1 MTATYTLRYLT
12 PDGTLLGVVP
22 DLYSLSYTRGVNQSS
37 TLAAVLPIRWA
48 SILDRNWR
56 LEVWR
61 DAGAGAYLDTETQWI
76 VRRRTQRT
84 DNSGREVCEIE
95 AHSANILLRDRIALP
110 YAGAP
115 LTRKTGN
122 VDDLMHEVF
131 EETFRDVTFSKTGT
145 LTSGSASVTALP
157 DVDRLFIGMSV
168 SGTGVPADTRI
179 LSIDSS
185 TAITLSNNA
194 TASGSGTL
202 FFRLQILS
210 DRAASG
216 TFGNTV
222 AAGATTSVSTAFAW
236 KNVETICDELV
247 DAARQAGEFV
257 AYDLVNGAGGL
268 LEFRTHVGQR
278 GTDRTATLLPLGTD
292 SGTLV
297 NVSLTDDWR
306 DEYSVVWAAGQGEGA
321 SRVRIGVVDD
331 GRATSSLLGWR
342 EQMLDGRNYDTI
354 TDLHSQALARLRG
367 GRRRVEFR
375 GAIVN
380 RPGNIYG
387 VDWAWGDRVQAVYAG
402 RTFEAH
408 ITAVRISYQ
417 QARETI
423 DAWIEQD
430 AI

>member
-12 PDGTLLGVVP
+12 PDGTLLGVMP

-37 TLAAVLPIRWA
+37 TLSAVLPIRWA

-84 DNSGREVCEIE
+84 DTSGREVCEIE

-110 YAGAP
+110 YAGSP
-115 LTRKTGN
+115 HTRKTGD

-131 EETFRDVTFSKTGT
+131 DETFRDVTITKTGT
-145 LTSGSASVTALP
+145 LNGSASVTGLP
-157 DVDRLFIGMSV
+157 DVDRLFVGMSV
-168 SGTGVPADTRI
+168 AGAGIPADTRI
-179 LSIDSS
+179 LSIDSA
-185 TAITLSNNA
+185 TAITLSNSA
-194 TASGSGTL
+194 TASGSATL
-202 FFRLQILS
+202 SFSLQILS

-216 TFGNTV
+216 TFV
-222 AAGATTSVSTAFAW
+222 DDLAAGATTSVSTAFAW

-257 AYDLVNGAGGL
+257 AYDLVKSAGGQ
-268 LEFRTHVGQR
+268 LEFRTYVGQR

-292 SGTLV
+292 NGTLV
-297 NVSLTDDWR
+297 NVSLIDDWR

-321 SRVRIGVVDD
+321 SRMRIGVVDD

-342 EQMLDGRNYDTI
+342 EQMFDGRNYDTI
-354 TDLHSQALARLRG
+354 TDLYSQALARLRA
-367 GRRRVEFR
+367 GRKRVEFR

-380 RPGNIYG
+380 RPGNVYG

-408 ITAVRISYQ
+408 ITAVKVAYQ
-417 QARETI
+417 QGRETI

>member
-48 SILDRNWR
+48 NILGRNWR

-76 VRRRTQRT
+76 VRKRTQRT
-84 DNSGREVCEIE
+84 DTSGREVCEIE

-110 YAGAP
+110 YAGSP

-131 EETFRDVTFSKTGT
+131 DETFRDVTIIKTGT
-145 LTSGSASVTALP
+145 LNGSASVTGLP
-157 DVDRLFIGMSV
+157 DVDRLFVGMSV
-168 SGTGVPADTRI
+168 SGAGIPADTRI
-179 LSIDSS
+179 LSIDSA
-185 TAITLSNNA
+185 TAITLSNSA
-194 TASGSGTL
+194 TASGSATL
-202 FFRLQILS
+202 DFSLQILS

-216 TFGNTV
+216 TFGNTGAV
-222 AAGATTSVSTAFAW
+222 GATTSVSTAFAW

-257 AYDLVNGAGGL
+257 AYDLVKGMGGQ
-268 LEFRTHVGQR
+268 LEFRTYVGQR

-292 SGTLV
+292 NGTLV

-321 SRVRIGVVDD
+321 SRMRIGVVDD

-342 EQMLDGRNYDTI
+342 EQMFDGRNYDTI
-354 TDLHSQALARLRG
+354 TDLYSQALARLRA
-367 GRRRVEFR
+367 GRKRVEFR

-380 RPGNIYG
+380 RPGNVYG

-408 ITAVRISYQ
+408 ITAVKVSFQ
-417 QARETI
+417 QGRETV

>member
-1 MTATYTLRYLT
+1 
-12 PDGTLLGVVP
+12 
-22 DLYSLSYTRGVNQSS
+22 
-37 TLAAVLPIRWA
+37 
-48 SILDRNWR
+48 
-56 LEVWR
+56 
-61 DAGAGAYLDTETQWI
+61 
-76 VRRRTQRT
+76 
-84 DNSGREVCEIE
+84 
-95 AHSANILLRDRIALP
+95 
-110 YAGAP
+110 
-115 LTRKTGN
+115 

-131 EETFRDVTFSKTGT
+131 DETFRDVTITKTGT
-145 LTSGSASVTALP
+145 LNGSASVTGLP
-157 DVDRLFIGMSV
+157 DVDRLFVGMSV
-168 SGTGVPADTRI
+168 SGAGIPADTRI
-179 LSIDSS
+179 LSIDSA
-185 TAITLSNNA
+185 TAITLSNSA
-194 TASGSGTL
+194 TTSGSATL
-202 FFRLQILS
+202 SFSLQILGE
-210 DRAASG
+210 RAASG
-216 TFGNTV
+216 TFGYTG

-257 AYDLVNGAGGL
+257 AYDLVKTTGPLAAIFSGR
-268 LEFRTHVGQR
+268 LEFRTYVGQR

-292 SGTLV
+292 NGTLV

-342 EQMLDGRNYDTI
+342 EQMFDGRNYDTI
-354 TDLHSQALARLRG
+354 TDLYSQALARLRA
-367 GRRRVEFR
+367 GRKRVEFR

-380 RPGNIYG
+380 RPGNVYG

-408 ITAVRISYQ
+408 ITAVKVSYQ
-417 QARETI
+417 QGRETV